1 MELKTTHKF
10 FAVGLSEHRLWGL
23 ILLPVF
29 LIREEERVFYT
40 PDQTIFPSE
49 SDEEYLTLS
58 HTEKEIVKIIDEYN
72 DQHLFK
78 YFSRD
83 KNIKEF
89 HARATEEKIHKFIR
103 PYIEKR
109 IYKVLRIIQNTS
121 IKIYQREK
129 SRSNIYE
136 EDFLRIHPIDLK
148 PVFEF
153 QREEQGSRY
162 RLTLFNESK
171 EVRLKDRYGEV
182 ICDMPAVV
190 RLDHTI
196 YFIPE
201 IEGKKINP
209 FFTREYIL
217 IPPGTEARYFKS
229 FVKTIISSF
238 DVKASGFDI
247 NYPDPK
253 KSVFLSLEFDI
264 GSRPVLILQ
273 FRYGDKT
280 IYANSEL
287 RVFVDFHKNN
297 NRFIYEK
304 YFRDEEYEQLYED
317 LLIDLGLVSFDSAN
331 FFLKEGRENSP
342 DEQMFDLINWLND
355 NADELKEAGLKI
367 IQKTGKQEYYAGKK
381 ELIFKS
387 RLIEDWFDIYAI
399 IELEDEV
406 IQFPDLRKHILENIR
421 EYKLKSGLIFVIP
434 TEWFSRYHDLFK
446 FAKKEK
452 HSLRVHKQ
460 HFHILEQAQKG
471 DKKKQFKDLGKL
483 DRKEDLPP
491 AHLPKHLN
499 ATLRP
504 YQQEGFTWLW
514 YLQQNRLGGCLADDM
529 GLGKTLQA
537 ITLIL
542 KNKESNVEEDSK
554 LEPEVPALKPDLFNS
569 PVEKVKNNLIIVPAS
584 LVYNWVNEFKRF
596 APTLKVYSHIG
607 NQRLKDP
614 VEIGK
619 FDVIISSYHTIRQD
633 VEFFSGF
640 HFHYIILDESQ
651 VIKNP
656 SSKVYKAMQL
666 LNSDF
671 RLALTGTPIENSLID
686 LWSQM
691 NFVNNGL
698 LGSLNFFRREYVTPI
713 EKKQD
718 KVKEEN
724 LKKLINPFILRR
736 KKDEVAKELPEV
748 SDQVIYCS
756 MTDEQKKFYE
766 EEKSSIRNSIFDQIE
781 KEGIEKSSIVVLQGL
796 TRLRQISNHPRLV
809 DENYREESGKFNE
822 LLRNIENVLSE
833 NHKVLIFSS
842 FVKNLELIRE
852 KLVESEV
859 KYTML
864 TGQSTKREFI
874 VEAFQQNPDC
884 RVFLISLKAGGVGLN
899 LTAADYVFIVD
910 PWWNPA
916 SEEQAINRA
925 HRIGQDK
932 NVFVY
937 RFISE
942 STIEEKIQRLQERKT
957 KLAESFVSSNNPMKS
972 ISKKELE
979 ELFE

>member
-1 MELKTTHKF
+1 MESKTTKKF

-29 LIREEERVFYT
+29 LVKEEGKVFFT

-49 SDEEYLTLS
+49 TDKEYLSLS
-58 HTEKEIVKIIDEYN
+58 HTEKEIVKTIDEYN
-72 DQHLFK
+72 DQYLFK
-78 YFSRD
+78 YFSRE

-89 HARATEEKIHKFIR
+89 HAKTSEEKILKFIR
-103 PYIEKR
+103 PFIEKR
-109 IYKVLRIIQNTS
+109 IYKVLKIIQNTS

-136 EDFLRIHPIDLK
+136 EDFLRIHPYELK

-153 QREEQGSRY
+153 HREDQGSRY
-162 RLTLFNESK
+162 RLILHNNNREIK
-171 EVRLKDRYGEV
+171 LKDQYGEV
-182 ICDMPAVV
+182 VCDMPGVI
-190 RLDHTI
+190 RLNHTI

-209 FFTREYIL
+209 FFARDHIL
-217 IPPGTEARYFKS
+217 IPPNTEFRYFKS
-229 FVKTIISSF
+229 FVKNIVSLY

-247 NYPDPK
+247 NCPEPE
-253 KSVFLSLEFDI
+253 KSAFLSLEFDI

-273 FRYGDKT
+273 FQYGNKT
-280 IYANSEL
+280 ILANSEL
-287 RVFVDFHKNN
+287 RVFVDFRKHE
-297 NRFIYEK
+297 NRFIYDK
-304 YFRDEEYEQLYED
+304 YYRNEEYEQHFED
-317 LLIDLGLVSFDSAN
+317 LLIDLGLVSFDNAN
-331 FFLKEGRENSP
+331 FFLKEGRDKTT
-342 DEQMFDLINWLND
+342 DEQLFNLITWLNN
-355 NADELKEAGLKI
+355 NADEISESGLKI
-367 IQKTGKQEYYAGKK
+367 IQKTGKQEYYIGKS
-381 ELIFKS
+381 ELFFQSSLK
-387 RLIEDWFDIYAI
+387 EDWFDIHASI
-399 IELEDEV
+399 QLEDEV
-406 IQFPDLRKHILENIR
+406 IQFADLRKNILENIPEFR
-421 EYKLKSGLIFVIP
+421 LKCGLTFVIP
-434 TEWFSRYHDLFK
+434 SEWFSRYHDLFK

-452 HSLRVHKQ
+452 HLLRIHKQ
-460 HFHILEQAQKG
+460 HFQILEQAQTS
-471 DKKKQFKDLGKL
+471 DKKKQFRELGKL

-491 AHLPKHLN
+491 AHLPLRLN
-499 ATLRP
+499 AILRP

-542 KNKESNVEEDSK
+542 KNKEIYEEEEHA
-554 LEPEVPALKPDLFNS
+554 EPEGPSLLPDLFSS
-569 PVEKVKNNLIIVPAS
+569 PVQKVRNNLVVVPAS

-596 APTLKVYSHIG
+596 APSLKVYSHIG

-614 VEIGK
+614 AEIRK

-633 VEFFSGF
+633 IEFFSGF
-640 HFHYIILDESQ
+640 HFLYIILDESQ

-656 SSKVYKAMQL
+656 SSKVYKAMQM

-671 RLALTGTPIENSLID
+671 RLALTGTPIENSLTD

-698 LGSLNFFRREYVTPI
+698 LGSLNFFRREYVSPI

-718 KVKEEN
+718 KGKEEN

-736 KKDEVAKELPEV
+736 TKNEVARELPEV
-748 SDQVIYCS
+748 SDQIIYCS

-781 KEGIEKSSIVVLQGL
+781 TKGIEKSSIVVLQGL
-796 TRLRQISNHPRLV
+796 TRLRQISNHPKLV

-822 LLRNIENVLSE
+822 LFRNIENVLSE

-842 FVKNLELIRE
+842 FVKNLELIRD
-852 KLVESEV
+852 KLAASEV
-859 KYTML
+859 EYTML
-864 TGQSTKREFI
+864 TGQSTHREFI

-942 STIEEKIQRLQERKT
+942 STIEEKIQRLQERKA
-957 KLAESFVSSNNPMKS
+957 KLAESFVNSNNPMKS

-979 ELFE
+979 ELFD